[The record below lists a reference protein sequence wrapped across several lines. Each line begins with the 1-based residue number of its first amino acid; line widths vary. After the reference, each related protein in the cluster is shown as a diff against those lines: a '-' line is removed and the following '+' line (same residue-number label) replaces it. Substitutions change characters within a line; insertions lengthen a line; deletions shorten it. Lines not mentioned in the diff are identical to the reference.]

1 MKTVYVLSYQ
11 MIEDLDSLDCS
22 EEKEDTTC
30 MTVPY
35 VKVYK
40 LMVRSY
46 PIQI

>member
-1 MKTVYVLSYQ
+1 

-40 LMVRSY
+40 LKVHSN
-46 PIQI
+46 PIHIW

>member
-1 MKTVYVLSYQ
+1 

-40 LMVRSY
+40 LKVQWVCLKCRH
-46 PIQI
+46 PFI